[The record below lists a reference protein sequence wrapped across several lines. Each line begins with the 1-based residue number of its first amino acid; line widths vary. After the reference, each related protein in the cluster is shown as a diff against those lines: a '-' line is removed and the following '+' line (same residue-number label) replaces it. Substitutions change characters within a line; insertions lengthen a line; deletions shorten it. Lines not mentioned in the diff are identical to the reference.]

1 MTAFASYLIA
11 DTPHGFDIK
20 RLFPGVVQLFP
31 NMPDMDGDST
41 AVFAVALIFP
51 DISVLYSFI
60 ALAFLLI
67 WSMLEIG

>member
-51 DISVLYSFI
+51 DVFEQILHAYYYSDSLDRKSVV
-60 ALAFLLI
+60 
-67 WSMLEIG
+67 